1 MLRFIM
7 DSIVYI
13 LAPFV
18 FLAYA
23 TEALTGF
30 GAALV
35 AVTLGAHFYP
45 IDKLVP
51 VLVPLNVIVTG
62 YIAIRHHKEI
72 ERDLLLKRILPFMGC
87 GVVAGTLLFPL
98 LAGPLLRW
106 ILGVVVTVFA
116 ARELILLKTKKR
128 QGPPFSFWVAGAWKF
143 VAGIVH
149 AFYTT
154 GGPPLV
160 YAVSRLNLSKGV
172 FRATLCTVWSTMNL
186 IMIVIFVSNGRIN
199 SESIA
204 LTGSLLPLLPLG
216 ILAGE
221 WFHGRINERG
231 FRIFIYCL
239 LLLTGIAL
247 LVR

>member
-1 MLRFIM
+1 M
-7 DSIVYI
+7 DPVAFI

-45 IDKLVP
+45 IDRLVP

-62 YIAIRHHKEI
+62 YIALRHRKEI
-72 ERDLLLKRILPFMGC
+72 DLDLLLKRILPFMGC
-87 GVVAGTLLFPL
+87 GVVVGTLLFPL
-98 LAGPLLRW
+98 LQGPYLKR
-106 ILGVVVTVFA
+106 ILGVFIIVFA
-116 ARELILLKTKKR
+116 GRELLLLRFKP
-128 QGPPFSFWVAGAWKF
+128 QGGKPFGLLVTGAWQLL
-143 VAGIVH
+143 AGIVH

-160 YAVSRLNLSKGV
+160 YSISRLNLPKGV
-172 FRATLCTVWSTMNL
+172 FRATLCTVWATMNL
-186 IMIVIFVSNGRIN
+186 IMIVIFSTGGRIDG
-199 SESIA
+199 ESLA
-204 LTGSLLPLLPLG
+204 LTGSLLPILPLG

-221 WFHGRINERG
+221 FFHGRINERG
-231 FRIFIYCL
+231 FRVFIYCL
-239 LLLTGIAL
+239 LLVSGVAL

>member
-1 MLRFIM
+1 M
-7 DSIVYI
+7 DPVVFI

-23 TEALTGF
+23 TEALSGF

-51 VLVPLNVIVTG
+51 VLVPLNVLVTG
-62 YIAIRHHKEI
+62 YISFRHRRQIKTE
-72 ERDLLLKRILPFMGC
+72 LLFKQILPFMGC
-87 GVVAGTLLFPL
+87 GVAAGTLLFPL
-98 LAGPLLRW
+98 FKGAPLQW
-106 ILGVVVTVFA
+106 ILGIVVTVFA
-116 ARELILLKTKKR
+116 SRELILLKIRKSPGR
-128 QGPPFSFWVAGAWKF
+128 PFSFWASGGWQF
-143 VAGIVH
+143 LAGIVH

-154 GGPPLV
+154 GAPPLV
-160 YAVSRLNLSKGV
+160 YAVSRLNLPKSV
-172 FRATLCTVWSTMNL
+172 FRATMCTVWASMNT
-186 IMIVIFVSNGRIN
+186 IMICIFIGNGRIN
-199 SESIA
+199 ATSLA

-221 WFHGRINERG
+221 FFHGKINERG

-239 LLLTGIAL
+239 LLFSGAAL
-247 LVR
+247 LAR

>member
-1 MLRFIM
+1 M
-7 DSIVYI
+7 DPTVFI

-23 TEALTGF
+23 NEALTGF
-30 GAALV
+30 GAALI

-51 VLVPLNVIVTG
+51 VLVPLNVLVTG
-62 YIAIRHHKEI
+62 YVALRHRSDI
-72 ERDLLLKRILPFMGC
+72 QRDLLLKRILPFMGS
-87 GVVAGTLLFPL
+87 GVVAGSLLFPL
-98 LAGPLLRW
+98 FGGPALQW
-106 ILGVVVTVFA
+106 MLGVVITVFA
-116 ARELILLKTKKR
+116 GRELILLRTGTR
-128 QGPPFSFWVAGAWKF
+128 GGPPFGLWVAGAWQF
-143 VAGIVH
+143 LAGIVH

-160 YAVSRLNLSKGV
+160 YSVSRLNLSKGV
-172 FRATLCTVWSTMNL
+172 FRATLCTVWATMNL
-186 IMIVIFVSNGRIN
+186 IMIVILSINGRIN
-199 SESIA
+199 GESLA

-216 ILAGE
+216 ILTGE
-221 WFHGRINERG
+221 WFHGKINERG

-239 LLLTGIAL
+239 LLVSGVAL